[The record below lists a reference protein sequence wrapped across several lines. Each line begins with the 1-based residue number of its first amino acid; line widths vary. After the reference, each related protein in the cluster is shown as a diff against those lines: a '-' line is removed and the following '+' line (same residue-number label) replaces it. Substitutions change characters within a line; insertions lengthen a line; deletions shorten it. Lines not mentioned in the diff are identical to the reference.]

1 MPNEPKPNNTM
12 PNEPTPTSPPV
23 EPTSPPPIIQPATAD
38 AARTRLQ
45 QLATELR
52 AQNNRAVLVEYLQ
65 LRRSIAS

>member
-1 MPNEPKPNNTM
+1 MPDTPK

-23 EPTSPPPIIQPATAD
+23 EPTSPPPIIQPAATD

-52 AQNNRAVLVEYLQ
+52 AQNNRAVLAEYLQ
-65 LRRSIAS
+65 LRRSIAG